1 MSTTVRDASLITLR
15 NRNKAVNAYASSFR
29 TANQS
34 AAPQQ
39 GLTAPGAAGA
49 ETVAEAVLGCT
60 ACTIYTNELIKVG
73 VVSGTPDRNLSLYP
87 FNPSSGGAGR
97 TY

>member
-1 MSTTVRDASLITLR
+1 MSLTVRDASLITQR
-15 NRNKAVNAYASSFR
+15 NRNKAVNAYAQSFR
-29 TANQS
+29 S
-34 AAPQQ
+34 AVGSGVQ

-49 ETVAEAVLGCT
+49 ESVTEAKLGCT
-60 ACTIYTNELIKVG
+60 ACAVYQNELVKAGI
-73 VVSGTPDRNLSLYP
+73 VSGTPDTNLSLYP

>member
-29 TANQS
+29 TVIQATR
-34 AAPQQ
+34 PQQ

-60 ACTIYTNELIKVG
+60 ACTIYNNELIRAG
-73 VVSGTPDRNLSLYP
+73 VVAGTPDANLSLYP